1 MSTLTESHARLS
13 DKSYSPHDD
22 RIDIE
27 AFELVKEV
35 ETSSGYH
42 GVIYRNVKTRDY
54 VVSHTGTEFDTD
66 KLRDGLLT
74 DAQM

>member
-13 DKSYSPHDD
+13 EKSYSPHHD

-27 AFELVKEV
+27 DFELVQELG
-35 ETSSGYH
+35 TPAGYH

-54 VVSHTGTEFDTD
+54 VVAHTGTEFEPTSSATD
-66 KLRDGLLT
+66 C
-74 DAQM
+74 